1 MKVDR
6 RGYGE
11 MERAGA
17 NENGMSAFSYPL
29 VDTETVE
36 SVRPVALLYPDAIPT
51 AIPAKAG

>member
-1 MKVDR
+1 VKVDR